1 MRTSILLDDQLGE
14 QLKQQAR
21 RRGMSLS
28 AFLAEAGRAA
38 LGADSTLKQEPFE
51 LITYEGSGVRKGIN
65 LDQTSELLAAE
76 DQSRYGK

>member
-14 QLKQQAR
+14 QLKRQAR

-38 LGADSTLKQEPFE
+38 LRAGSTSHQKPFE
-51 LITYEGSGVRKGIN
+51 LITYEGSGARKGIN

-76 DQSRYGK
+76 DQARYGK